1 MALGEPGSLLSCGLM
16 DLREM
21 GGEAGTTPPEK
32 MDKYWVLL
40 TPGKLEGASLA
51 QAEHPMRHAG

>member
-1 MALGEPGSLLSCGLM
+1 M

-21 GGEAGTTPPEK
+21 GGEAGTTLPEK